1 MILLEG
7 TRVLVIQFKN
17 TLEDLFQQSQEN
29 IIVFNRSKEIVF
41 INSNASKELHLSNTK
56 LNHLQLTTKSEN
68 EWTQFIN
75 TIEQNMTSSC
85 CVSIINDGNQK
96 INLKIW
102 GYLIKNKQLIFGRVL
117 LNFPGNIIHSYKE
130 IANEV
135 GKGTK
140 FIIDFELR
148 KHLIENQNRHEFYEE
163 KISEMTLM

>member
-7 TRVLVIQFKN
+7 TRVLGIQFKN

-96 INLKIW
+96 INLKIC
-102 GYLIKNKQLIFGRVL
+102 GYLIKNKQLIFG
-117 LNFPGNIIHSYKE
+117 
-130 IANEV
+130 
-135 GKGTK
+135 
-140 FIIDFELR
+140 
-148 KHLIENQNRHEFYEE
+148 
-163 KISEMTLM
+163 